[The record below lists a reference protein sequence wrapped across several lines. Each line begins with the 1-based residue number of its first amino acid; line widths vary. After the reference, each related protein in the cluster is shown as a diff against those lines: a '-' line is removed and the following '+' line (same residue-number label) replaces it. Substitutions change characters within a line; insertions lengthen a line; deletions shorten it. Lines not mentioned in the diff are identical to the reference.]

1 MASFCL
7 GQPRFPATSCARRSP
22 TTPAKP
28 VEPKHFGVRWDCSCG
43 ETVASAALRRCQSG
57 WILFGSC
64 DRPQIVASVQG
75 DHCEGYPC
83 KNGLEA
89 ACLLHMTA
97 GQPRENCDKTEV
109 FTWNMGL
116 VIPEVFIRINMS
128 ASQPETPENT
138 ISP

>member
-1 MASFCL
+1 MTSSCL

-28 VEPKHFGVRWDCSCG
+28 VEAKHSGFRRDCSCG
-43 ETVASAALRRCQSG
+43 ETVASAALRRCRSG

-64 DRPQIVASVQG
+64 DRPQIVASVHG
-75 DHCEGYPC
+75 DHC
-83 KNGLEA
+83 
-89 ACLLHMTA
+89 
-97 GQPRENCDKTEV
+97 QPRENCDKTDV